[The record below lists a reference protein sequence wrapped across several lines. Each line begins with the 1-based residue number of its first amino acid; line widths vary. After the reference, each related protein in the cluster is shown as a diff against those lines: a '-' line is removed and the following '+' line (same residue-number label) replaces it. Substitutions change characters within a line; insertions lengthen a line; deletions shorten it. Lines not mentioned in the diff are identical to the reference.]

1 MDRISRRDLV
11 LGGAVL
17 AAGTAAGPAGAADPI
32 RSVPSLGALAAA
44 RGVTYG
50 ASIDRTVLTDARLA
64 ELYRHQTRIVT
75 TDVALKFGSIRP
87 QPNVADYTDGDALVA
102 FAAQAGLA
110 VRGHTLAWNAYQPDW
125 VDKLSPKEAAYWLD
139 RHIAE
144 TVGRYAGRLHSWD
157 VVNEPLWPDDGNPGS
172 LRGGPWFR
180 ALGPDYIRRA
190 FVAAHRADPNV
201 RLVLNEASP
210 EWKVAFGPTEIYRT
224 ALLRLVDDLQHAGIR
239 LDAVG
244 LECHWFPDFVFD
256 RAIFS
261 KLVRDLAARKLEVYV
276 TELDVNDLRMQG
288 NDTRRDAQ
296 VAARYAEIMAAAL
309 AEPAVTVIQTWQLS
323 DAQSWLN
330 GVAEPDYHTIRKP
343 RPLPFDRDYA
353 PKPAYHAMADA
364 LLR

>member
-1 MDRISRRDLV
+1 MPRLSRRDLV
-11 LGGAVL
+11 LG
-17 AAGTAAGPAGAADPI
+17 AAALAAGPATAAETI
-32 RSVPSLGALAAA
+32 ASVPSLGALAAA
-44 RGVTYG
+44 RGITFG
-50 ASIDRTVLTDARLA
+50 ASIDRTVLTDGRLA

-87 QPNVADYTDGDALVA
+87 QPTVADYAEGDALVA
-102 FAAQAGLA
+102 FAAGAGLA

-125 VDKLSPKEAAYWLD
+125 VEKLSPKEAATWLD

-144 TVGRYAGRLHSWD
+144 TVGRYAGRFHSWD
-157 VVNEPLWPDDGNPGS
+157 VVNEPLWPGDGNPGG
-172 LRGGPWFR
+172 LRSGPWFR

-190 FVAAHRADPNV
+190 FVAAHRADPTV

-210 EWKVAFGPTEIYRT
+210 EWKTAFGPTE
-224 ALLRLVDDLQHAGIR
+224 AFKADLLRLVDDLQHAGIR

-244 LECHWFPDFVFD
+244 LECHWFPDFVFARD
-256 RAIFS
+256 GFS
-261 KLVRDLAARKLEVYV
+261 KLVRALASRKLEVYV

-288 NDTRRDAQ
+288 DDAARDRQ

-323 DAQSWLN
+323 DGQSWLN
-330 GVAEPDYHTIRKP
+330 GVASEYNTRRKP
-343 RPLPFDRDYA
+343 RPLPFDRAYA

-364 LLR
+364 FRT